1 MVQLT
6 FEWNFYAKFT
16 IKKGS
21 RNPVIGYKPQL
32 VRSENGFV
40 TTMIVPQG
48 NTADS
53 TELVP
58 AISESIERTGIV
70 AELVSTDDGYASA
83 AGRNKILGMGVK
95 YLSISGFKGRK
106 LTTSE
111 NWDSE
116 LYRNARRDR
125 SAVESLM
132 FTIKFG
138 YAFGELSRRGIDG
151 VRAELQEKIIAY
163 NCCRIILIRKRRE
176 RESEGK

>member
-1 MVQLT
+1 
-6 FEWNFYAKFT
+6 
-16 IKKGS
+16 
-21 RNPVIGYKPQL
+21 
-32 VRSENGFV
+32 
-40 TTMIVPQG
+40 MIVPQG

-53 TELVP
+53 AELVP

-83 AGRNKILGMGVK
+83 AGRNNILDMDVK
-95 YLSISGFKGRK
+95 DLSISGSKGRK

-116 LYRNARRDR
+116 VYRDARRNR

-132 FTIKFG
+132 FMIKFG
-138 YAFGELSRRGIDG
+138 YAFGALGRRGIDA
-151 VRAELQEKIIAY
+151 VRAELQEKVFAY

-176 RESEGK
+176 RQVEQVV